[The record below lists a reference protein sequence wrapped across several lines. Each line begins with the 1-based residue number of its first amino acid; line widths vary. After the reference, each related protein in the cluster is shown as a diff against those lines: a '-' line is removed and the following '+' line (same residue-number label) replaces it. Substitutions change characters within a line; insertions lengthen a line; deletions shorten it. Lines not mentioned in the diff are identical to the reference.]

1 MDRAFTLHFVPPYP
15 VRNTWTGTYLARE
28 HMYVRIPLALSEKS
42 KFANNMEWNAGKR
55 IGSPLQNPGVVGP
68 SMGPAGTVISHTS
81 ALTSAPLTT
90 VAAVAPSVVAQNNFE
105 GLLPRSPYIPE
116 PSIVPLSCST
126 PVTSCPPPMQPQL
139 TTQVSTSPSMVVVG
153 SRVNP
158 PPAAHQGRRHSEHAF
173 FLTLSDICDV
183 ICGHVIGRFSSVD

>member
-1 MDRAFTLHFVPPYP
+1 
-15 VRNTWTGTYLARE
+15 
-28 HMYVRIPLALSEKS
+28 MYVRIPLALSEKS

-126 PVTSCPPPMQPQL
+126 PVTSGGHPPPIMQPQVA
-139 TTQVSTSPSMVVVG
+139 TQVSTSPSMVVVG

-158 PPAAHQGRRHSEHAF
+158 PPAAHQGSRHSDF
-173 FLTLSDICDV
+173 
-183 ICGHVIGRFSSVD
+183 